1 MWAMVCSEPFMSTTL
16 PPGAIVLTRARS
28 EPLLF
33 AAVVDLVSRHRPF
46 ADYPFGVLVARL
58 KRQLQQGA
66 AVVALQDKRAVA
78 YFGGVQV
85 QEHEAQTWWEGRGAT
100 LPQPDWDNGTAIVVT
115 IVVSDLPKLLRPMAR
130 SFASFYPNHRGYW
143 KRTYSDGKPDSW
155 RIPYG
160 SRRRT

>member
-1 MWAMVCSEPFMSTTL
+1 MVCSETFMSTTL

-33 AAVVDLVSRHRPF
+33 AAVVDLVARHRPF

-66 AVVALQDKRAVA
+66 AVVALQDRRAVA

-85 QEHEAQTWWEGRGAT
+85 QEHELKR
-100 LPQPDWDNGTAIVVT
+100 DWKGVGPHSPNPIETTVRRSWYVT
-115 IVVSDLPKLLRPMAR
+115 YHSC
-130 SFASFYPNHRGYW
+130 
-143 KRTYSDGKPDSW
+143 
-155 RIPYG
+155 
-160 SRRRT
+160 